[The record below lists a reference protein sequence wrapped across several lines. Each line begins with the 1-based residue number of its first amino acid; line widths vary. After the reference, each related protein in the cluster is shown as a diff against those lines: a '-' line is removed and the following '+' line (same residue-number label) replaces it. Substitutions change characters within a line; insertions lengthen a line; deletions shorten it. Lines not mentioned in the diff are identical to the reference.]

1 MAMPSPPLKTQSL
14 MVMSVLLVVVA
25 IVHGPVQWEREIS
38 EERMV
43 LRAVCAVLAVSRA
56 PVELTASRRELF
68 RAWRVMDG
76 MGPRWNQ
83 SLPLY
88 VVAAQDAGGGCVV
101 DWSSYTLTLGPSSK
115 GPAIR

>member
-1 MAMPSPPLKTQSL
+1 MRKAWKVLLKVTLSMLRRWTSSYSPLYWPMRPMAMPSPPLKTQSL
-14 MVMSVLLVVVA
+14 VVMSVLLPVVA

-68 RAWRVMDG
+68 RVMGG
-76 MGPRWNQ
+76 MGP
-83 SLPLY
+83 Y
-88 VVAAQDAGGGCVV
+88 
-101 DWSSYTLTLGPSSK
+101 
-115 GPAIR
+115 